1 MEEDN
6 QNYIPMIY
14 DHHMMSD
21 EELIEYCQAKRREA
35 TASCMEKLK
44 EHIVIYLK
52 DNLNNNWQHRQHRIN
67 LRQFDEDYEIILYH
81 DRDESSNSIV
91 CSYEDWIRQCHPEN
105 ARELNNDRRSLNEIK
120 IDKRFYFEKS
130 DHRIMWNECVAYYG
144 HPELI
149 VEARQ

>member
-1 MEEDN
+1 M
-6 QNYIPMIY
+6 
-14 DHHMMSD
+14 
-21 EELIEYCQAKRREA
+21 
-35 TASCMEKLK
+35 ASCMEKLK
-44 EHIVIYLK
+44 EHIVVYLN

-81 DRDESSNSIV
+81 DHDRDESSNSSNNI

-105 ARELNNDRRSLNEIK
+105 ARGLNCDRRSLNEIN

-130 DHRIMWNECVAYYG
+130 DHRVMWNKCVAYYG